1 MSIYATEIHEVRE
14 VPSRTRIVKEILRL
28 PDQIRS
34 AERDLIYDIMLLNS
48 LRDRQ
53 VPSVQEI
60 RKAEYAVEA
69 DHQKVIDL
77 RYALINYQAIAGV
90 WADDWSE

>member
-48 LRDRQ
+48 LRDRE
-53 VPSVQEI
+53 VPSLQEI
-60 RKAEYAVEA
+60 RKAEYAVNAGRE
-69 DHQKVIDL
+69 KVNGL
-77 RYALINYQAIAGV
+77 RYALLSYQAIAGV